1 MDMLKQNRGS
11 LVLEASI
18 VLPIF
23 ISVFLALI
31 SFLQIALAEMALHQA
46 VNEATKMTATHVYPV
61 YILNNN
67 QSIQTFQN
75 DMTNMIP
82 EEMNLLVELQKD
94 NINNITNEILNVI
107 FLPYLLLFIDEDIL
121 QKDQIQVIKV
131 ILPNL
136 QNKQNAYFSIE
147 ASYSMKLLLPFIE
160 REVMIQKKSLERVW
174 IGG

>member
-1 MDMLKQNRGS
+1 MLRNNQGS

-23 ISVFLALI
+23 ISAFLALV

-46 VNEATKMTATHVYPV
+46 VNEATKITATHVYPI
-61 YILNNN
+61 YILNNH

-82 EEMNLLVELQKD
+82 VQMNLLVELQKE
-94 NINNITNEILNVI
+94 NINNITNDILNTM
-107 FLPYLLLFIDEDIL
+107 FLPYLLLFIDEGLL
-121 QKDQIQVIKV
+121 QKDQVQVIKV

-136 QNKQNAYFSIE
+136 KDKQSAYFGIE
-147 ASYSMKLLLPFIE
+147 ASYSMNLLLPFIE
-160 REVMIQKKSLERVW
+160 REVIIQKKSLERVW